1 MKKPKPYDQAFKYLA
16 EEDPRALLLLLGILK
31 PDQKARIKL
40 LPNEV
45 TISAKLPDST
55 YLLTMENRKQR
66 LVHIEAQTVYDPQ
79 IQRRMAEYAMR
90 LWVKYGLPVESC
102 LLLLTPRRVPKL
114 IPHQFRLQ
122 AGGLEVRLQYQVVPL
137 WKLSARQALKL
148 GKRDLLPFIPL
159 MKGGLIE
166 VEASASLIAEITDEK
181 KQSEI
186 GLYFIVLGG
195 LRYTHTELLE
205 IFGRTNMI
213 TYEHVKESSVLR
225 YLTREARKE
234 GRTKGLAEGRAEGRA
249 EVAANLLKVA
259 AQQRFPRLDLG
270 DQLKQIHDA
279 DALQSLFI
287 ELNSLKT
294 AKAFLQRLAELAAT
308 QTPTHKRAKKNGT
321 SKK

>member
-1 MKKPKPYDQAFKYLA
+1 
-16 EEDPRALLLLLGILK
+16 
-31 PDQKARIKL
+31 
-40 LPNEV
+40 
-45 TISAKLPDST
+45 
-55 YLLTMENRKQR
+55 
-66 LVHIEAQTVYDPQ
+66 
-79 IQRRMAEYAMR
+79 
-90 LWVKYGLPVESC
+90 
-102 LLLLTPRRVPKL
+102 
-114 IPHQFRLQ
+114 
-122 AGGLEVRLQYQVVPL
+122 
-137 WKLSARQALKL
+137 
-148 GKRDLLPFIPL
+148 

-234 GRTKGLAEGRAEGRA
+234 GRTKGLAEGHA

-308 QTPTHKRAKKNGT
+308 QPPTHKRAKKNGT

>member
-1 MKKPKPYDQAFKYLA
+1 
-16 EEDPRALLLLLGILK
+16 
-31 PDQKARIKL
+31 
-40 LPNEV
+40 
-45 TISAKLPDST
+45 
-55 YLLTMENRKQR
+55 
-66 LVHIEAQTVYDPQ
+66 
-79 IQRRMAEYAMR
+79 
-90 LWVKYGLPVESC
+90 
-102 LLLLTPRRVPKL
+102 
-114 IPHQFRLQ
+114 
-122 AGGLEVRLQYQVVPL
+122 
-137 WKLSARQALKL
+137 
-148 GKRDLLPFIPL
+148 

-287 ELNSLKT
+287 ELNSLKP

-308 QTPTHKRAKKNGT
+308 QPPTHKRAKKNGT